1 MILFFFQNR
10 VQEHY
15 EITDKVG
22 RGKYADVYAGV
33 NILSGDEVA
42 IKILKPVKK
51 SKIRREIKIMNIL
64 NDHENVV
71 KVYDVVRDTST
82 KVPAI
87 ITEYVNQGEC
97 DIKKIFSNFTSE
109 DIKHYLFN
117 ALKGINYAHSNG
129 VMHRDIKPHNILVNA
144 EDKSVKV
151 ADWGQAEFYKPGTE
165 YSTKVAALF
174 YKAPEL
180 LLEYPFYDYSV
191 DIWALG
197 CVLAELIFQ
206 K

>member
-1 MILFFFQNR
+1 
-10 VQEHY
+10 
-15 EITDKVG
+15 
-22 RGKYADVYAGV
+22 
-33 NILSGDEVA
+33 
-42 IKILKPVKK
+42 
-51 SKIRREIKIMNIL
+51 MNIL